1 MSYPQKVVS
10 DDGQQ
15 SLRDASEEATVTA
28 EE

>member
-15 SLRDASEEATVTA
+15 PLRGASEEATVTA